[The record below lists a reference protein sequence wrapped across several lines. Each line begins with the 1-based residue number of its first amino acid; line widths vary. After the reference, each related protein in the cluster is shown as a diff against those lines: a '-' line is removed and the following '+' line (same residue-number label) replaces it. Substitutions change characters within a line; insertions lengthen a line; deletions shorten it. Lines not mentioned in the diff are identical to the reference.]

1 MARIL
6 KARTDFNIKFDRNE
20 SELTIAEANFKKN
33 YDCNTNYKGAALQI
47 FWDLVE
53 ILWKDYNLKAL
64 VESKSFIKV
73 QF

>member
-6 KARTDFNIKFDRNE
+6 KAKNDFNIKFDRNG
-20 SELTIAEANFKKN
+20 SELTIAEANFKNN
-33 YDCNTNYKGAALQI
+33 YDCNTNYKGAALQD

-53 ILWKDYNLKAL
+53 ILWKDENLKAL

-73 QF
+73 HF